1 MKSMEKISIVVPV
14 FRNEATLET
23 LYQIVSNVF
32 IGLPKLDLELLFV
45 DDGSDDGS
53 FEIIQ
58 QLSEIDSRVRY
69 LSFDKNYGQVA
80 AIVAG
85 LRFCNGDASIVM
97 SADMQ
102 DPPELILEM
111 IRSWEGGS
119 VITICNR
126 ESRKDRFIDKFFSA
140 IFYGTMKL
148 IYPLI
153 PKGGFDFF
161 LLDRSAL
168 LVFNSINK
176 GGRFI
181 QGDVVKLKLPI
192 VFLPYERLSRKA
204 GKSQWT
210 FKRKLFYVLDAI
222 TYSRN
227 VLSNITTIGSVL
239 LFCGIALMVGEFKP
253 SYFFLFI
260 ILPGFIMSVL
270 GFLGKVYR
278 SINDKMKPEELYTI
292 ATKSIR

>member
-1 MKSMEKISIVVPV
+1 MEKISIVVPV

-23 LYQIVSNVF
+23 LYQIVSKVF
-32 IGLPKLDLELLFV
+32 IGLPKLVLELLFV

-53 FEIIQ
+53 YEIIQ
-58 QLSEIDSRVRY
+58 QLSEIDPRVRY

-85 LRFCNGDASIVM
+85 LRFCNGDAAIVM
-97 SADMQ
+97 SADLQ
-102 DPPELILEM
+102 DPPEMILEM

-126 ESRKDRFIDKFFSA
+126 KSRNDRFIDKFFSA
-140 IFYGTMKL
+140 AFYGTMKL

-161 LLDRSAL
+161 LFDRSAL
-168 LVFNSINK
+168 LLFNAIDK

-181 QGDVVKLKLPI
+181 QGDVVKLNMPI
-192 VFLPYERLSRKA
+192 VFLPYERLSRMA

-210 FKRKLFYVLDAI
+210 FKRKLLYAFYAL
-222 TYSRN
+222 TYSQ
-227 VLSNITTIGSVL
+227 LALFLISTIGSAFFFCDIL
-239 LFCGIALMVGEFKP
+239 LFIEKREFSIVILMLLLLGMIFSLLGLIGMFYRIISNKVKPDQFYSIA
-253 SYFFLFI
+253 S
-260 ILPGFIMSVL
+260 
-270 GFLGKVYR
+270 
-278 SINDKMKPEELYTI
+278 
-292 ATKSIR
+292 KSIP

>member
-1 MKSMEKISIVVPV
+1 MNSIEKISIVVPV

-85 LRFCNGDASIVM
+85 LRSCNGDAAIVM
-97 SADMQ
+97 SADLQ
-102 DPPELILEM
+102 DPPEMILEM
-111 IRSWEGGS
+111 IRTWEGGS
-119 VITICNR
+119 VITISHRKSR
-126 ESRKDRFIDKFFSA
+126 EDRFVDKFFSA
-140 IFYGTMKL
+140 VFYGTMKL

-161 LLDRSAL
+161 LLDRLAL
-168 LVFNSINK
+168 TKFNSIDK
-176 GGRFI
+176 GVRFI
-181 QGDVVKLKLPI
+181 QGDVINLNMPI
-192 VFLPYERLSRKA
+192 VFLPYQRLERKA

-210 FKRKLFYVLDAI
+210 FMRKLIYAFDGLTYTPLLWSFFTIFGSSLLFSGFFLLASADKFPIILRVLLLLVFMLLGI
-222 TYSRN
+222 GFLVVVYRTFHYHKKQN
-227 VLSNITTIGSVL
+227 VLYKIES
-239 LFCGIALMVGEFKP
+239 
-253 SYFFLFI
+253 
-260 ILPGFIMSVL
+260 
-270 GFLGKVYR
+270 
-278 SINDKMKPEELYTI
+278 
-292 ATKSIR
+292 KSHK

>member
-1 MKSMEKISIVVPV
+1 MNSMEKISIVVPV

-23 LYQIVSNVF
+23 LYQNVSNVF
-32 IGLPKLDLELLFV
+32 IGHPKLDLELLFI

-53 FEIIQ
+53 FEIIKK
-58 QLSEIDSRVRY
+58 LSEIDSRVRY

-80 AIVAG
+80 AIIAG
-85 LRFCNGDASIVM
+85 LRFCNGDAAIVM
-97 SADMQ
+97 SADLQ
-102 DPPELILEM
+102 EPPEMILEM
-111 IRSWEGGS
+111 IRTWEGGS
-119 VITICNR
+119 VITICHRKSR
-126 ESRKDRFIDKFFSA
+126 EDRFIDKFFSA

-168 LVFNSINK
+168 LVFNSIDK

-192 VFLPYERLSRKA
+192 VFLPYERMSRKV

-210 FKRKLFYVLDAI
+210 FKRKLLYAFDAI
-222 TYSRN
+222 TYSRS
-227 VLSNITTIGSVL
+227 VLSTITTTGSVL
-239 LFCGIALMVGEFKP
+239 LFCGIALMVREFKP
-253 SYFFLFI
+253 SYLFLLI
-260 ILPGFIMSVL
+260 ILSGFILSVF
-270 GFLGKVYR
+270 GFFGKVYR
-278 SINDKMKPEELYTI
+278 SINDQMKPEELYTI
-292 ATKSIR
+292 DSKSIR